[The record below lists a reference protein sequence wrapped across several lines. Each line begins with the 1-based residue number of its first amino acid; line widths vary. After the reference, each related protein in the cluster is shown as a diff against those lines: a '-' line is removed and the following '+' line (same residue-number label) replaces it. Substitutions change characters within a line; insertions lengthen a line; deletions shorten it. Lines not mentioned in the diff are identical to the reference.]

1 MRGQRSGSNL
11 EKTLRLKN
19 KQFCT
24 SRNALIFASF
34 CFTPYSSPCLPLVR
48 HKLHVWEPTVL
59 ALVEKSWI
67 GQGRRDQF
75 SSSSRSIQQHNKVFS
90 FCSIH
95 RLLSCK
101 STVRK
106 IIFLKMAAVLIR
118 CPSYH
123 PHLLAWMLYLW
134 GMGTASSSVFW
145 NYVAT
150 FVFYSNINSKK

>member
-34 CFTPYSSPCLPLVR
+34 CFTPYSSPSLPLVR

-101 STVRK
+101 STVHK
-106 IIFLKMAAVLIR
+106 IIFLKMATVLIR
-118 CPSYH
+118 CPQLSPSPPCLDVVSLGH
-123 PHLLAWMLYLW
+123 GDCIFLCVLKLR
-134 GMGTASSSVFW
+134 
-145 NYVAT
+145 
-150 FVFYSNINSKK
+150 SNFCVLF